1 MIMIIIILIIILIKK
16 DVKIKS
22 HNILQVNMEFG
33 VFTFIIPD
41 TIFNSIKKYMDYELK
56 PDKNSQILFTYDNE
70 PDIIKEFDM
79 KTNPKMKKNW
89 NYSQR
94 NRVFPPS
101 FQFQIKKGLTL
112 FLEDTPVFSQE
123 RNVYTLKSL
132 KHIFHKHINWKNHKL
147 SVYNCVYYIH
157 VPTKENA
164 FSILKISSNRYLF
177 AYHPKYLDKPEVE
190 QIVFELFI
198 ENNI

>member
-1 MIMIIIILIIILIKK
+1 
-16 DVKIKS
+16 
-22 HNILQVNMEFG
+22 MEFG

-41 TIFNSIKKYMDYELK
+41 TIFNSIIKYMDYELN

-79 KTNPKMKKNW
+79 KTNPKMKKKW
-89 NYSQR
+89 YYSH
-94 NRVFPPS
+94 NVFPPS
-101 FQFQIKKGLTL
+101 FQFQTKKGLTL
-112 FLEDTPVFSQE
+112 FWEDVPSFSQE
-123 RNVYTLKSL
+123 RGVYTLKSL
-132 KHIFHKHINWKNHKL
+132 QQIFHKHINWKNYKS

-177 AYHPKYLDKPEVE
+177 AYHPKYLDKTEVE

-198 ENNI
+198 L